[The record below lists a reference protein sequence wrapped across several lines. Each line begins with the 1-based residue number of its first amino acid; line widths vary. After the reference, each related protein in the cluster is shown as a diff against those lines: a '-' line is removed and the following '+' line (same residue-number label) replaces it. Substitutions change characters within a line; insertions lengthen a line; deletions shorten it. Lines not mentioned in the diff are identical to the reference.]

1 MIQPHNRFWEAEMGS
16 YVLSE
21 HVCYN
26 PEVAAGAL
34 VGGPAIEP
42 AVDVGPDELEYR
54 LSATACAGRS
64 D

>member
-1 MIQPHNRFWEAEMGS
+1 MGS

-54 LSATACAGRS
+54 IESGVRIN